1 MPEFVHI
8 NMANFVHRNNNCQ
21 LTTEPHSLSPHTV
34 KSEVDTRA
42 NDVSY
47 DVINQPTPSEFDRL
61 KTNEAYTMVMTC
73 DTNPSYTV
81 VEHRREN

>member
-1 MPEFVHI
+1 
-8 NMANFVHRNNNCQ
+8 MAIFVHRNNNRS
-21 LTTEPHSLSPHTV
+21 LTTETQSLSPHTV
-34 KSEVDTRA
+34 RSEVDTRV
-42 NDVSY
+42 NDASY
-47 DVINQPTPSEFDRL
+47 DVINQPTPTEFDHL